1 MKKLSINIPE
11 GLGDVLSQ
19 EELKHVLGGMG
30 SQGGGGSELGSPD
43 HSRCYKSCNSSTDCG
58 GYCPHCATAPG
69 MGGVYRCF
77 AAPPTDPADA
87 R

>member
-1 MKKLSINIPE
+1 MSYLRKNSSTCLEVWEAK
-11 GLGDVLSQ
+11 
-19 EELKHVLGGMG
+19 
-30 SQGGGGSELGSPD
+30 GGGGSELGSPD
-43 HSRCYKSCNSSTDCG
+43 HSRCDKSCNSSTDCG

>member
-30 SQGGGGSELGSPD
+30 SQGSLGSEAYGSKHTCGCTRHNPGAKCTCETYTGTCQLWLGIFICSELNRVP
-43 HSRCYKSCNSSTDCG
+43 SR
-58 GYCPHCATAPG
+58 A
-69 MGGVYRCF
+69 
-77 AAPPTDPADA
+77 
-87 R
+87 